1 MKKLIDF
8 LKRKIRDY
16 TDTWLA
22 AIEDG
27 DKEMQ
32 DYLEGY
38 IDALEEVTK
47 FVARMK
53 AAEKEGKHEV

>member
-16 TDTWLA
+16 TDDWLV

-32 DYLEGY
+32 DYSEGY
-38 IDALEEVTK
+38 IDALREVAR
-47 FVARMK
+47 FVARIK
-53 AAEKEGKHEV
+53 VAKKEGKHEE

>member
-1 MKKLIDF
+1 MKALMNW
-8 LKRKIRDY
+8 LNAKIRHKVDQ
-16 TDTWLA
+16 WMV

-38 IDALEEVTK
+38 IDALEEVAK
-47 FVARMK
+47 VIARMK
-53 AAEKEGKHEV
+53 KAEKEGKHEK